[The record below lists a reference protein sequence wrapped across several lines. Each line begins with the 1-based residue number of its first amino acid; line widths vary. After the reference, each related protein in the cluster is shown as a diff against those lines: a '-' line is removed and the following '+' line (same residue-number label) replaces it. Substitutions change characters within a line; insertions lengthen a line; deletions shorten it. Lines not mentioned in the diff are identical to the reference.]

1 MTQELLNQIDFTIF
15 QRQSKME
22 EEYSQETKDLATLL
36 QTFTAENESQQD
48 QNSSQDNNVVESN
61 QRATYSSTKVKAR
74 NLLTNVAYRRY
85 KDSDFQ
91 KTNFVVDIL
100 SFMVY
105 NCNPT
110 NLEIKLETEKE
121 REVVKFLWD
130 TCVPINFTKYLLQQK
145 QFNIISQTN
154 LTYQKSNK
162 IVLDYLNEN
171 STDKPSQLKYKL
183 NEKFNLIH
191 YIYSVLYAKIYNRI
205 NHFGIKRKNDFDYE
219 FQIWRKEKNNKNIGK
234 EPMNYLN
241 RKPNENEQKPITEKT
256 NKNFLKRKLL
266 EEKLEENT
274 KAMKKIKRSKSNNK

>member
-48 QNSSQDNNVVESN
+48 QNSSQDNNVIESN

-121 REVVKFLWD
+121 REMVKFLWD

-145 QFNIISQTN
+145 QFNIISQ
-154 LTYQKSNK
+154 
-162 IVLDYLNEN
+162 NE
-171 STDKPSQLKYKL
+171 
-183 NEKFNLIH
+183 FNL
-191 YIYSVLYAKIYNRI
+191 SKI
-205 NHFGIKRKNDFDYE
+205 E
-219 FQIWRKEKNNKNIGK
+219 
-234 EPMNYLN
+234 
-241 RKPNENEQKPITEKT
+241 
-256 NKNFLKRKLL
+256 
-266 EEKLEENT
+266 
-274 KAMKKIKRSKSNNK
+274 

>member
-22 EEYSQETKDLATLL
+22 EEYSQKTKDLATLL

-121 REVVKFLWD
+121 REMVKFLWD

-162 IVLDYLNEN
+162 IVLNYLNEN
-171 STDKPSQLKYKL
+171 SPDKLSQLKYKL

-219 FQIWRKEKNNKNIGK
+219 FQIWRKEKNNTNRGK

-241 RKPNENEQKPITEKT
+241 RKPNENEQKPIIEKN
-256 NKNFLKRKLL
+256 NKNFIKRKLL

>member
-22 EEYSQETKDLATLL
+22 EEYSQKTKDLATLL

-100 SFMVY
+100 SFLVY

-121 REVVKFLWD
+121 REMVKFLWD

-162 IVLDYLNEN
+162 IVLNYLNEN
-171 STDKPSQLKYKL
+171 SPDKLSQLKYEL

-205 NHFGIKRKNDFDYE
+205 NHFGIKRKMISTTNFK
-219 FQIWRKEKNNKNIGK
+219 FGKKKKTIQIGEKN
-234 EPMNYLN
+234 L
-241 RKPNENEQKPITEKT
+241 
-256 NKNFLKRKLL
+256 
-266 EEKLEENT
+266 
-274 KAMKKIKRSKSNNK
+274 